1 MSNEVSDGFGA
12 VSSVSDGLFG
22 EMGILFG
29 LLFLLVVVVAVL
41 RADAGIIKA
50 FLGIALFGAVIGGVA
65 LMLGEAQQERDDWR
79 EFAAAHCKVIEKR
92 DGQST
97 TGVGVSLTGKVGT
110 FFGSTSS
117 QTGYQCDDGVTYW
130 KNY

>member
-1 MSNEVSDGFGA
+1 
-12 VSSVSDGLFG
+12 
-22 EMGILFG
+22 MGILFG
-29 LLFLLVVVVAVL
+29 LIFLLVVVVSIL
-41 RADAGIIKA
+41 RADARLIKA
-50 FLGIALFGAVIGGVA
+50 FLGIALFGALVGGVM
-65 LMLGEAQQERDDWR
+65 LMLGDAQHEREDWR

-97 TGVGVSLTGKVGT
+97 TGVGVSLTGKLGT

-117 QTGYQCDDGVTYW
+117 QTGYLCDDGVTYW